1 MPGILF
7 FACALCSG
15 ARRVEVDPIY
25 DSLGIERESPF
36 GYKYIF
42 ELEDAIDAMP
52 ESLVDFPAFERC
64 GLE

>member
-1 MPGILF
+1 M
-7 FACALCSG
+7 
-15 ARRVEVDPIY
+15 DPIY

-52 ESLVDFPAFERC
+52 ESLVDFPAFERYAQC
-64 GLE
+64 KCISAWLAS